1 MMRCGSQSLKEV
13 YLELFATTT
22 NKGNFITSY
31 LDGQGEERICSWKSS
46 LLEIVFNSLLKI
58 SMIRNSRQW
67 IL

>member
-1 MMRCGSQSLKEV
+1 M
-13 YLELFATTT
+13 ELFATTT
-22 NKGNFITSY
+22 NKDNLITSY

>member
-13 YLELFATTT
+13 YLLFATTT
-22 NKGNFITSY
+22 NKDNLITSY
-31 LDGQGEERICSWKSS
+31 LDGQGEVRICSWKSS

>member
-13 YLELFATTT
+13 YLLFATKT
-22 NKGNFITSY
+22 NKDNLITSY
-31 LDGQGEERICSWKSS
+31 LDGQGEVRICSWKSS

>member
-13 YLELFATTT
+13 YFLFATTT
-22 NKGNFITSY
+22 NKDNLITSY
-31 LDGQGEERICSWKSS
+31 LDGQGEVRICSWKSS